1 MARRIL
7 TDDMARSPDWHRW
20 TGWARPDSTR
30 ETTAKE
36 SSPIV
41 NPFIAFVNRML
52 AAVTMAGTALLAIA
66 LAAPWIGLGRGEDF
80 LLYAQFGLPRGE
92 VAYWGGAT
100 IAGAFG
106 ARVLIWLLGAF
117 HRVAPWVQ
125 SALIAVLTVFVSS
138 LAAEAFLRTTL
149 PFAVSYWPS
158 RFDPAVGFLFEPGAE
173 LRWTNGVDF
182 WQSTVVNEDGMLDR
196 PMPGPKAARAC
207 RILFV
212 GDSFVEAAQVPIADK
227 VQVTIEK
234 MARARGGLPPIEAAG
249 VGFSGTGQASQLALY
264 EKIGRK
270 FAPDIVV
277 LVVVSNDFTDNS
289 AILSGLLNG
298 WDPRRPPREFFVP
311 GDGPGGFVRQK
322 INPAW
327 REAGMPTGVVPEGSI
342 DAALARLSYLYVFVR
357 GHLRA
362 QFPSLFPNR
371 SAEAIAARVA
381 WARGFDLYAKAEQ
394 GWNLAEYP
402 GADAMFKKPGPLPP
416 VFDEAL
422 AATRAAFAEF
432 KRLGEADNF
441 QLLALGSHSLYP
453 PSPFVDRLQAILGDL
468 DIPYADQTD
477 HIRKAGGTPMEAQF
491 SRDGHWNAQG
501 HRWAAEAVLDRM
513 TPQCSVRR

>member
-1 MARRIL
+1 M
-7 TDDMARSPDWHRW
+7 
-20 TGWARPDSTR
+20 
-30 ETTAKE
+30 
-36 SSPIV
+36 

-80 LLYAQFGLPRGE
+80 LLYAPFGLPRGE

-125 SALIAVLTVFVSS
+125 SALIAVLTVFVSL

-158 RFDPAVGFLFEPGAE
+158 RFDPAVGFVFEPGAE

-182 WQSTVVNEDGMLDR
+182 WQSTIVNADGMLDR
-196 PMPGPKAARAC
+196 KMPGPKAAGTC
-207 RILFV
+207 RVLFV
-212 GDSFVEAAQVPIADK
+212 GDSFVEAAQVPIDAK
-227 VQVTIEK
+227 VQVVIEK

-270 FAPDIVV
+270 FEPDIVV
-277 LVVVSNDFTDNS
+277 LVVVGNDFTDNS
-289 AILSGLLNG
+289 AILSSLLNG
-298 WDPRRPPREFFVP
+298 WDPRRPPREFFVS

-322 INPAW
+322 IDPAW

-381 WARGFDLYAKAEQ
+381 WARGIDLYAKAEQ

-402 GADAMFKKPGPLPP
+402 GADAMFNKPGPLPP
-416 VFDEAL
+416 VFEEAL
-422 AATRAAFAEF
+422 GASRAAFAEF
-432 KRLGEADNF
+432 KRLGETDKF
-441 QLLALGSHSLYP
+441 QLLALGTHSLYP
-453 PSPFVDRLQAILGDL
+453 SSPFVDRLRTILSDL
-468 DIPYADQTD
+468 DIPYADQTE
-477 HIRKAGGTPMEAQF
+477 HIRKAGGTAAQAQF
-491 SRDGHWNAQG
+491 SRDGHWSAQG
-501 HRWAAEAVLDRM
+501 HRWAAEAVLERI
-513 TPQCSVRR
+513 TPACGVTP